1 MELQKKYL
9 IVCIKNTCRDFA
21 SVWKGLEERNLT
33 NALYYDDRQETGGY
47 GRLITN
53 INKKLS
59 ELQRA
64 DMQRL
69 EGDYGVCLWI
79 EDCEENDII
88 EYQYLALMLQ
98 NFENVI
104 CYIYTK
110 KEERKFT
117 VYNNVSRF
125 FSFFLEQD
133 GRKER
138 VWIQWQRKKETP
150 TGTTTETTIEML
162 DTRLSNY
169 GYRIVPIIEFLKESE
184 KESNLASWT
193 RTVGEFLE
201 QCQYVGI
208 IQGME
213 TYQEILNSKARER
226 QNLKRAQDDYR
237 KTPTEQIHK
246 REQIYS
252 AKVREWKKKQIVL
265 DDLCYKSR
273 DDKLLCQCLN
283 YFVGSVESK
292 GKAQAE
298 KFRALFWSKEIQ
310 DEIREI
316 PLLAFYMMCMQLY
329 FVEGKNKLDKADIKL
344 LLVNSGELTEGVI
357 QLIENIHHSSSRQG
371 LLAIRIH
378 KRSEDEGYL
387 PTNYPDYYKRNG
399 MYYNYEFRILDYSKQ
414 SIVESFCNRQKA
426 HDIRNIGIRS
436 FFEYVEEEN
445 FWKEYNQSQENLVHH
460 YGLQV
465 FAAIISNNNGYF
477 RVTSSSKWKADKV
490 EESYC
495 NQGKH
500 EKITDIHIPG
510 TEYVVLLPMTRNT
523 TPINPSVD
531 ADIQYQFDLKKRY
544 CVCEFQNEKSY
555 EQTDNWQYDRFAEQ
569 ERKEAEINCLKGNIL
584 QWLEQKEKTQ
594 HGEIVALFSARDW
607 AGRSTE
613 KFCKALMLCLMEWSP
628 LNGQKFYVIIKDCTS
643 NDFISITR
651 LFAIFYG
658 KSGLRAHMDRLQ
670 VYLSGTD
677 QSEEFL
683 IAGSDLSRLLTLAR
697 KLTLVRG
704 IQPQCMRSIE
714 YILSKFSV
722 KSDTENMAGQNMEL
736 VPFDMLQL
744 PQSSETLFERAV
756 KNVLDA
762 DLQKY
767 SFGCKIKHTHMRIG
781 SKLHIAEFYEAEL
794 LFHNNYYVSRFAIL
808 VMRHLEKKLNGAK
821 QVMLVGY
828 ETYSELL
835 LYEIL
840 TNMNEKEYDCSYMI
854 YEQHRDA
861 KFRYY
866 DSPQYLRE
874 HENIVFVLIVPTNS
888 SMTTHSKLRAS
899 LIQELDK
906 TKKNF
911 QIKRI
916 INYALILI
924 RSDKDGN
931 PRDDLEDRYCES
943 IEQGLVKSRYLPA
956 GYNEINYFVCVNTQ
970 WHPPLECKLCFP
982 KDSMLDEQPL
992 IETNRASIIPMQM
1005 LGLQEPN
1012 LLEAEKD
1019 AEPYEGREQTDD
1031 LGENFRRV
1039 EHLGDSLVY
1048 RHIVRNGTHFMF
1060 YFELE
1065 KYFMQNREDI
1075 IEWLKSLQRQKE
1087 EANDI
1092 VYDIIVA
1099 PLHFSNAGFV
1109 AEVNYHLYGNA
1120 ALVLNFEVEKEYREN
1135 VRTKYSNIIGLYKKL
1150 ADMGS
1155 EAELRFHF
1163 VDDNIITANTYFRA
1177 KSLFTSLIPGS
1188 QNGNVKIKVF
1198 EDVIVIL
1205 NRMSESS
1212 IRNCVSDRKDYHAY
1226 VSLNISSM
1234 RNHDDACTL
1243 CKTMENARI
1252 LRDQSS
1258 TNELYEFWDRK
1269 MVRHETIPIEKY
1281 HLRQEDTEERHQRA
1295 IRRMMCTHIM
1305 NERLTKLGHL
1315 KNDTEQVRRVM
1326 LDLLEEHVDID
1337 DAMEWII
1344 SYIKIFS
1351 RPFVCFRKSSREA
1364 VFQIM
1369 LELLEFMGNE
1379 LVNTKA
1385 KLDKSRFSGY
1395 KELKGIC
1402 NTIRDAK
1409 TKWQQEDKIYALLLT
1424 LMQRLSALGSN
1435 YIIRKQNIKKI
1446 FTLAEKLN
1454 NLDGG
1459 GEEFKRR
1466 YLGIVKRIV
1475 CLSSDE
1481 SKCVYLEYL
1490 LLFGEEYKDEVAE
1503 KEMMEQKLKK
1513 NMGLQCDEEFR
1524 HILFL
1529 ENTRVLYD
1537 GIRDLS
1543 DETDRDV
1550 TERMLLELIDS
1561 KYYYENFKRIL
1572 AYYHLT
1578 EKNGRTLVAL
1588 IQLYRMLSDGL
1599 KQGQEREV
1607 ESFYNNLL
1615 EYVETITGTKD
1626 AKLLFLYEMQESQ
1639 EGQKHKV
1646 YKKQRGMEIGVEEL
1660 EYNNSE
1666 FHFDTYAIY
1675 RTEKNTRLLLKFRNY
1690 VGQNYSAK
1698 DKNRMNDVYLELN
1711 FMPKITDMQIMIALK
1726 CMMVFRNLVVENM
1739 EKDFSNNLMQK
1750 WSAEQDFKKNMK
1762 LARASDHTDEDELQK
1777 SLEIISKGSAE
1788 WDNDAKD
1795 VQRALFYLVINSY
1808 IARINVQLLA
1818 DALPEGENEP
1828 CRFEYVYKHQLR
1840 SLIKALHRIE
1850 EFRILDENGD
1860 ERFSENVL
1868 SSRIRMCK
1876 EGRRNE
1882 RLSIRRLS
1890 IIITELIHSAIK
1902 YSDNQDVYIFR
1913 EGAYF
1918 VVRNS
1923 FQNDNDIETIQQEA
1937 HDAYLRKRDGI
1948 SLAVIKELVDKFY
1961 LLNGENGAI
1970 IDAEELDGR
1979 KFYFVKLPILENG
1992 ERDEKNG

>member
-1 MELQKKYL
+1 MELQKNYL
-9 IVCIKNTCRDFA
+9 VVCIKNTCRDFA
-21 SVWKGLEERNLT
+21 SVWKELEERNLID
-33 NALYYDDRQETGGY
+33 ALYYDASQETGGY
-47 GRLITN
+47 GKLIMN
-53 INKKLS
+53 ISKKLP

-64 DMQRL
+64 DMQQL

-79 EDCEENDII
+79 EDCEKNDVI

-98 NFENVI
+98 NLENVI
-104 CYIYTK
+104 CYIYPDR
-110 KEERKFT
+110 KERRPV
-117 VYNNVSRF
+117 VYNNVSGF
-125 FSFFLEQD
+125 FSFFLQRD
-133 GRKER
+133 SRRER
-138 VWIQWQRKKETP
+138 VWIQRQRK
-150 TGTTTETTIEML
+150 TEITIEMPGI
-162 DTRLSNY
+162 RLSNH
-169 GYRIVPIIEFLKESE
+169 GYKIVPVIEFLKEDE
-184 KESNLASWT
+184 KGSNLASWT

-201 QCQYVGI
+201 QCRYGET
-208 IQGME
+208 IQGIE
-213 TYQEILNSKARER
+213 TYQEISNSLMREK
-226 QNLKRAQDDYR
+226 QNLKKAQDDYCKKPTDMIYRRVQVYRDKIHEWQR
-237 KTPTEQIHK
+237 KQN
-246 REQIYS
+246 
-252 AKVREWKKKQIVL
+252 VL
-265 DDLCYKSR
+265 DELCRKSS
-273 DDKLLCQCLN
+273 DDSLLCQCLN
-283 YFVGSVESK
+283 YFVGSAASK
-292 GKAQAE
+292 GRAQARN
-298 KFRALFWSKEIQ
+298 FRSMFWSKEIQ

-316 PLLAFYMMCMQLY
+316 PLLAFYMMCMQFY
-329 FVEGKNKLDKADIKL
+329 FVEEKNELDKEDIKL
-344 LLVNSGELTEGVI
+344 LLVNSGEWTEGVI
-357 QLIENIHHSSSRQG
+357 QLVENIHHSSSRQG

-378 KRSEDEGYL
+378 ERSEDRGYL
-387 PTNYPDYYKRNG
+387 QANYPDYNKRNC
-399 MYYNYEFRILDYSKQ
+399 MHYNYEFRILDYSKQ

-426 HDIRNIGIRS
+426 DDIRNTGIRS
-436 FFEYVEEEN
+436 FFEYAEEEN
-445 FWKEYNQSQENLVHH
+445 FWKEYNRNQENLVHH

-465 FAAIISNNNGYF
+465 FAAIISNNDGYF
-477 RVTSSSKWKADKV
+477 RVISSSKWRADKA
-490 EESYC
+490 EESYS
-495 NQGKH
+495 NQGKY
-500 EKITDIHIPG
+500 EEITDIHIPG
-510 TEYVVLLPMTRNT
+510 TEYAVLLPMTRNT

-531 ADIQYQFDLKKRY
+531 ADIQYQFGLKKRY

-555 EQTDNWQYDRFAEQ
+555 ELTDNWQDDGLTEQ
-569 ERKEAEINCLKGNIL
+569 ERKEAEINRLKGSVL

-594 HGEIVALFSARDW
+594 QGEIVVLFSARDW
-607 AGRSTE
+607 AGRRTE
-613 KFCKALMLCLMEWSP
+613 KLCKALMLCLMEWRP
-628 LNGQKFYVIIKDCTS
+628 QNGQKFYVIIKDCTS
-643 NDFISITR
+643 NDFIAITR

-658 KSGLRAHMDRLQ
+658 KSGLSVHMDRLQ

-683 IAGSDLSRLLTLAR
+683 IAGSDISRLLTLAR

-714 YILSKFSV
+714 YILSKFSI
-722 KSDTENMAGQNMEL
+722 KSDTGNMVEKNMEL

-762 DLQKY
+762 DIQKY

-808 VMRHLEKKLNGAK
+808 VMRHLEKRLNGAK

-840 TNMNEKEYDCSYMI
+840 TNMNEKGYDCSYMI
-854 YEQHRDA
+854 YEQRRDA

-874 HENIVFVLIVPTNS
+874 HENVVFVLIVPTNS

-899 LIQELDK
+899 LIQELGKIEKD
-906 TKKNF
+906 F
-911 QIKRI
+911 QIKNI

-931 PRDDLEDRYCES
+931 PRDDLENRYCES

-956 GYNEINYFVCVNTQ
+956 EHNEIDYFVCVNTR

-982 KDSMLDEQPL
+982 ENSMLDEQPL

-1005 LGLQEPN
+1005 LGIQEPN
-1012 LLEAEKD
+1012 LFEAGEE
-1019 AEPYEGREQTDD
+1019 AEPYECGEQTDD
-1031 LGENFRRV
+1031 TGENFRRV
-1039 EHLGDSLVY
+1039 ERLGDSLVY
-1048 RHIVRNGTHFMF
+1048 HHIVRNGTHYMF

-1065 KYFMQNREDI
+1065 KYFMQNRGDI

-1087 EANDI
+1087 KTNDI
-1092 VYDIIVA
+1092 VYDVIVA

-1150 ADMGS
+1150 VDMGS

-1177 KSLFTSLIPGS
+1177 KSLFASLIPDS
-1188 QNGNVKIKVF
+1188 QNGNVKVKVF

-1212 IRNCVSDRKDYHAY
+1212 IRNCVRDRRDYHAY

-1234 RNHDDACTL
+1234 RSHDDACIL
-1243 CKTMENARI
+1243 CKTVENARI

-1269 MVRHETIPIEKY
+1269 MVHHEIIPIEKY
-1281 HLRQEDTEERHQRA
+1281 HVRKEDTEERRQRT
-1295 IRRMMCTHIM
+1295 IRRMMCTHIV
-1305 NERLTKLGHL
+1305 NERLVKLGHL
-1315 KNDTEQVRRVM
+1315 KNDAEQVRRVM
-1326 LDLLEEHVDID
+1326 LGLLEEHVGAD

-1351 RPFVCFRKSSREA
+1351 RPFVCFRKSNREA

-1395 KELKGIC
+1395 KELKRIC
-1402 NTIRDAK
+1402 NIIRDAK
-1409 TKWQQEDKIYALLLT
+1409 TKWRQEDKIYALLLT

-1490 LLFGEEYKDEVAE
+1490 LLFGEEYKDEAAE
-1503 KEMMEQKLKK
+1503 KEMMAQKLKE
-1513 NMGLQCDEEFR
+1513 NLGLQCDEEFR

-1550 TERMLLELIDS
+1550 TENTLLELIDS

-1572 AYYHLT
+1572 SYYHLT
-1578 EKNGRTLVAL
+1578 ERNGRVLAAL

-1615 EYVETITGTKD
+1615 EYVETITGAKD

-1660 EYNNSE
+1660 EYNSSA

-1675 RTEKNTRLLLKFRNY
+1675 RTEKNTRLLLKYRNY

-1711 FMPKITDMQIMIALK
+1711 FMPQITDMQIMIALK
-1726 CMMVFRNLVVENM
+1726 CIMVFRNLVVENM

-1762 LARASDHTDEDELQK
+1762 LARASDHTDEDELQE
-1777 SLEIISKGSAE
+1777 SLEIISKGAAD
-1788 WDNDAKD
+1788 WDKGAQN

-1828 CRFEYVYKHQLR
+1828 CKFRYVYKHQLGV
-1840 SLIKALHRIE
+1840 LIEALHRIE

-1860 ERFSENVL
+1860 ERFSEDVL
-1868 SSRIRMCK
+1868 GSRIRMYK
-1876 EGRRNE
+1876 DGRRNE

-1902 YSDNQDVYIFR
+1902 YSDNQDVHIFR

-1979 KFYFVKLPILENG
+1979 KFYFVKLPILEDG
-1992 ERDEKNG
+1992 ERDEENG

>member
-1 MELQKKYL
+1 MELQKNYL
-9 IVCIKNTCRDFA
+9 VVRIKNTCRDFA
-21 SVWKGLEERNLT
+21 STWKALEERKLT
-33 NALYYDDRQETGGY
+33 DALYYDASQETGGY
-47 GRLITN
+47 GKLITN
-53 INKKLS
+53 IGQKLS

-64 DMQRL
+64 DMQQL
-69 EGDYGVCLWI
+69 QGDYGVCLWI
-79 EDCEENDII
+79 EDCEKNDVI

-98 NFENVI
+98 NLENVI
-104 CYIYTK
+104 CYIYPDR
-110 KEERKFT
+110 KERSPV
-117 VYNNVSRF
+117 VYNNVSGF
-125 FSFFLEQD
+125 FSFFLQRD
-133 GRKER
+133 SRRER
-138 VWIQWQRKKETP
+138 VWIRRQRK
-150 TGTTTETTIEML
+150 TETMVEMPSI
-162 DTRLSNY
+162 RLSSH
-169 GYRIVPIIEFLKESE
+169 GYKIVPVIEFLKESE
-184 KESNLASWT
+184 KGSNLASWT
-193 RTVGEFLE
+193 RTVREFLE
-201 QCQYVGI
+201 QCRYGET
-208 IQGME
+208 IQGIE
-213 TYQEILNSKARER
+213 TYQEISYSLMRER
-226 QNLKRAQDDYR
+226 QNLKKAQDDYR
-237 KTPTEQIHK
+237 KNPTDIMHSKVQTHSNKIH
-246 REQIYS
+246 
-252 AKVREWKKKQIVL
+252 EWQRKQTVL
-265 DDLCYKSR
+265 DELCRKSS
-273 DDKLLCQCLN
+273 DDRLLCQCLN
-283 YFVGSVESK
+283 YFVGNA
-292 GKAQAE
+292 KARGREQARN
-298 KFRALFWSKEIQ
+298 FRAMFWSKEIQ

-316 PLLAFYMMCMQLY
+316 PLLAFYMLCMQLY
-329 FVEGKNKLDKADIKL
+329 FIEEKNELDKEDIKL
-344 LLVNSGELTEGVI
+344 LLVNSEELTEGVI
-357 QLIENIHHSSSRQG
+357 QLVENIHHSSSKQG

-378 KRSEDEGYL
+378 ERSEDRGYL
-387 PTNYPDYYKRNG
+387 QTNYPDYYERNC
-399 MYYNYEFRILDYSKQ
+399 MHYNYEFRILDYSTQ

-426 HDIRNIGIRS
+426 DDIRNSGIRS
-436 FFEYVEEEN
+436 FFEYVEEED
-445 FWKEYNQSQENLVHH
+445 FWKEYNQNPENLVHH

-465 FAAIISNNNGYF
+465 FAAIISNNDGYF
-477 RVTSSSKWKADKV
+477 RIISSSKWNANKV
-490 EESYC
+490 EECYC
-495 NQGKH
+495 NQGQNKG
-500 EKITDIHIPG
+500 ITDIHIPG
-510 TEYVVLLPMTRNT
+510 TEYTVLLPMTRNT
-523 TPINPSVD
+523 TPLNPSVD
-531 ADIQYQFDLKKRY
+531 ADIQYQFDLKKSY
-544 CVCEFQNEKSY
+544 GVCEFQDGMDC
-555 EQTDNWQYDRFAEQ
+555 EQTDDQGSDALTEQ
-569 ERKEAEINCLKGNIL
+569 EKKESAINHLKCSIL
-584 QWLEQKEKTQ
+584 QWIEKEEKIQ
-594 HGEIVALFSARDW
+594 GGEIVLLFSAKDW
-607 AGRSTE
+607 KGSKTE
-613 KFCKALMLCLMEWSP
+613 RFCKALMLCLMEWKP
-628 LNGQKFYVIIKDCTS
+628 QNGQKFYVIIKDCTS
-643 NDFISITR
+643 NDFIAVTR

-658 KSGLRAHMDRLQ
+658 KSGLSAHMGRLQ

-683 IAGSDLSRLLTLAR
+683 IAGNDISRLLTLAR

-714 YILSKFSV
+714 YILSKFSI
-722 KSDTENMAGQNMEL
+722 KSDTSNMAGQSMEL
-736 VPFDMLQL
+736 VPFDMLEL

-762 DLQKY
+762 DIQKY

-794 LFHNNYYVSRFAIL
+794 LFHNNYYVARFGIL
-808 VMRHLEKKLNGAK
+808 VMRHLEKRLKGAK
-821 QVMLVGY
+821 QVMFVGY

-835 LYEIL
+835 LYEIV
-840 TNMNEKEYDCSYMI
+840 TNMNEKGYDCSYMI
-854 YEQHRDA
+854 YEQRRDA

-874 HENIVFVLIVPTNS
+874 HKDAVFVLIVPTNS

-899 LIQELDK
+899 LIQELGKIEKD
-906 TKKNF
+906 F
-911 QIKRI
+911 QIKSI
-916 INYALILI
+916 VNYALILI

-931 PRDDLEDRYCES
+931 PRDDLENRYCES

-956 GYNEINYFVCVNTQ
+956 EHNEIDYFVCVNTR

-982 KDSMLDEQPL
+982 ENSMLDEQPL

-1005 LGLQEPN
+1005 LGIQEPK
-1012 LLEAEKD
+1012 LLEEETEPHDRGGQVVD
-1019 AEPYEGREQTDD
+1019 AAQ
-1031 LGENFRRV
+1031 NFKRV
-1039 EHLGDSLVY
+1039 ERLGDSLVY

-1065 KYFMQNREDI
+1065 KYFMQNRDDI
-1075 IEWLKSLQRQKE
+1075 IEWLKNLQGQKE
-1087 EANDI
+1087 KTDDI
-1092 VYDIIVA
+1092 VYDVIVA

-1150 ADMGS
+1150 VDMGS
-1155 EAELRFHF
+1155 KAELRFHF

-1177 KSLFTSLIPGS
+1177 KSLFTSLIPDS
-1188 QNGNVKIKVF
+1188 QNGNVKVKVF

-1212 IRNCVSDRKDYHAY
+1212 IMNCVRDRRDYHAY
-1226 VSLNISSM
+1226 VSLKISSM
-1234 RNHDDACTL
+1234 RSHDDACIL
-1243 CKTMENARI
+1243 CKTVENARI

-1269 MVRHETIPIEKY
+1269 MVHHEIIPVEKY
-1281 HLRQEDTEERHQRA
+1281 HVRQEEENAEERHQRA
-1295 IRRMMCTHIM
+1295 IRRMLCTHIV
-1305 NERLTKLGHL
+1305 NERLAKLEHL

-1326 LDLLEEHVDID
+1326 LDLLEKHVDAD

-1344 SYIKIFS
+1344 SYIKVFS
-1351 RPFVCFRKSSREA
+1351 RPFVCFRKSNREA
-1364 VFQIM
+1364 AFQIM

-1379 LVNTKA
+1379 LVSTKA

-1409 TKWQQEDKIYALLLT
+1409 TKWQQDNKIYALLLT

-1446 FTLAEKLN
+1446 FALAEKLN
-1454 NLDGG
+1454 NSDGK

-1490 LLFGEEYKDEVAE
+1490 LLFGEEYKDEETE
-1503 KEMMEQKLKK
+1503 KEKMAQELK
-1513 NMGLQCDEEFR
+1513 GDLELSCDGEFR
-1524 HILFL
+1524 QILFL

-1543 DETDRDV
+1543 DETEGDV
-1550 TERMLLELIDS
+1550 TENTLIELIES

-1572 AYYHLT
+1572 SYYHLT
-1578 EKNGRTLVAL
+1578 ERNGKVLVAL

-1615 EYVETITGTKD
+1615 EYVETITGAKD

-1660 EYNNSE
+1660 EYNSSE

-1675 RTEKNTRLLLKFRNY
+1675 RTEKNTRLLLKYRNY

-1698 DKNRMNDVYLELN
+1698 EKNRMNDVYLELN
-1711 FMPKITDMQIMIALK
+1711 FMPQITEMQIMIALK
-1726 CMMVFRNLVVENM
+1726 YIMVFRNLVVENL

-1762 LARASDHTDEDELQK
+1762 LARASDHTDEDELQE
-1777 SLEIISKGSAE
+1777 SLEIISKGAAD
-1788 WDNDAKD
+1788 WDKDAQN

-1828 CRFEYVYKHQLR
+1828 CKFEYVYKYQLGL
-1840 SLIKALHRIE
+1840 LIEALHRIE

-1860 ERFSENVL
+1860 EKFSGDVL
-1868 SSRIRMCK
+1868 KSRIRMYK

-1902 YSDNQDVYIFR
+1902 YSDNQDVHIFR
-1913 EGAYF
+1913 EGIYF

-1923 FQNDNDIETIQQEA
+1923 FENDNDIEIIQQEA

-1979 KFYFVKLPILENG
+1979 KFYFVKLPILEDG
-1992 ERDEKNG
+1992 ERDEENG